1 MADARVAALLTEV
14 GATAEVDVAI
24 EGRDPV
30 LASRLPVGEAA
41 AVAIGAGAALAAEIW
56 RNRTGEEQSVRVGVD
71 AAAGSLIS
79 FLLQRID
86 GAEEAPDMAR
96 RSLALTALYEA
107 RDGRWIHL
115 HGGFPHLATGTR
127 AVLGV
132 SDDAD
137 RDQIARAVRRRDA
150 LELEDTLA
158 EVDCC
163 AAMVRTGAEWD
174 AHPQGRALAPLG
186 RVVITKVA
194 HGEPRAAGR
203 GDRPLAGVRVLDL
216 TRVLAGPTVG
226 RTLAEHGAEVLLVN
240 SPKLPNVDGFVI
252 DTSHG
257 KRSTRLDLDL
267 PEDAARLRTL
277 ASGADVFVQ
286 GYRPGA
292 LACRGFG
299 AEDLTATHS
308 GLVYVDVTC
317 YGDAGPWSTC
327 AGWEQMAESATGIAA
342 AQGGAARPRLVPAAP
357 CDYITGYL
365 GALGAMA
372 ALQRRVAEG
381 GSYQV
386 SVSLCQTG
394 MWIRSLGA
402 GLDPDTASG
411 LGDWK
416 ARLQETE
423 TGFGR
428 LRHLRPV
435 VEMSRTPP
443 HWALPS
449 APIGTHGAA
458 WSDG

>member
-86 GAEEAPDMAR
+86 GAEAAPDMAR

-127 AVLGV
+127 ACSV
-132 SDDAD
+132 SPTM
-137 RDQIARAVRRRDA
+137 RIAIRSHRGFGGATRWSSRTRSRRSTVALRWCVRARK
-150 LELEDTLA
+150 
-158 EVDCC
+158 
-163 AAMVRTGAEWD
+163 WD

-194 HGEPRAAGR
+194 HGEPLAAGR

-292 LACRGFG
+292 LGAAASAPRTSPRRTRGSCTSTSLAMATRVRGRRVRGGNRWRSPRPGSRRHKAAPPARASSPPRRATTSPGTSARSARWPRCNG
-299 AEDLTATHS
+299 ARPKGELPS
-308 GLVYVDVTC
+308 VGLVVSDGYVDPI
-317 YGDAGPWSTC
+317 AGR
-327 AGWEQMAESATGIAA
+327 
-342 AQGGAARPRLVPAAP
+342 RPR
-357 CDYITGYL
+357 
-365 GALGAMA
+365 
-372 ALQRRVAEG
+372 
-381 GSYQV
+381 
-386 SVSLCQTG
+386 
-394 MWIRSLGA
+394 
-402 GLDPDTASG
+402 
-411 LGDWK
+411 
-416 ARLQETE
+416 
-423 TGFGR
+423 
-428 LRHLRPV
+428 
-435 VEMSRTPP
+435 SR
-443 HWALPS
+443 
-449 APIGTHGAA
+449 
-458 WSDG
+458 